1 MQAVTSRE
9 SSAESTRYG
18 AVSQALHWI
27 TVGLVIV
34 LLLTGKVGDVET
46 DEPGSALFVWH
57 GSLGVLVLVLTLLR
71 ILWTL
76 VARAPA
82 PLPGQSPFNRAVA
95 RGMHAALYALLV
107 ALPLSGWLA
116 ASAGGASVNFFW
128 TATLPRWDVAGGV
141 TSSKPTA
148 PVADVRDDDE
158 SAGAAAAKGKERD
171 EAFEEIH
178 EFLGNAL
185 LILASLHVL
194 AALKHQFMDRD
205 GLMMRMLPR
214 GAGRAA
220 PPP

>member
-1 MQAVTSRE
+1 MQTVQA
-9 SSAESTRYG
+9 TRYG

-27 TVGLVIV
+27 TVGLVIA

-57 GSLGVLVLVLTLLR
+57 GSLGVLVLLLTGIR
-71 ILWTL
+71 ILWAL
-76 VARAPA
+76 LARAPA
-82 PLPGQSPFNRAVA
+82 PLPGQSPLSRAVA
-95 RGMHAALYALLV
+95 RGMHVALYALLV

-128 TATLPRWDVAGGV
+128 AATLPRWDVAAG
-141 TSSKPTA
+141 STA
-148 PVADVRDDDE
+148 NTPVAEVRGDDATA
-158 SAGAAAAKGKERD
+158 SAGSEGTEGD

-185 LILASLHVL
+185 LLLASLHVL

-214 GAGRAA
+214 GAGRGA

>member
-1 MQAVTSRE
+1 MRTGAASG
-9 SSAESTRYG
+9 SSGESTRYG

-27 TVGLVIV
+27 TVVLVVV

-57 GSLGVLVLVLTLLR
+57 GSLGVLVLLLTGIR
-71 ILWTL
+71 ILWAL
-76 VARAPA
+76 VARGPA
-82 PLPGQSPFNRAVA
+82 PLPGQSTLNRRVA
-95 RGMHAALYALLV
+95 RGMHVALYALLV

-128 TATLPRWDVAGGV
+128 AASLPRWNVAAATTPGA
-141 TSSKPTA
+141 PAA
-148 PVADVRDDDE
+148 PVAGLRDDDGA
-158 SAGAAAAKGKERD
+158 SAEAAEGEEGD
-171 EAFEEIH
+171 ETFEEIH

-205 GLMMRMLPR
+205 GLMMRMLPPGTR
-214 GAGRAA
+214 RTA